1 MSKAQED
8 FMNEK
13 GKMGLHNVAIVGPYL
28 SGKTTLLESLLFV
41 TGAISRKGS
50 IRDGNTVGD
59 SATEARD
66 RHMSVEVNAA
76 STEYNGV
83 RFNFIDC
90 PGSVEFAQETYNALM
105 GVDAAIVVCEP
116 TNDNSNESKQRLLTL
131 APIFK
136 FLDDWEIPHLIFV
149 NKMDKGSSNFME
161 MLHALKSISSRP
173 IVPHQYPI
181 TQGEQITGFIDLVS
195 EQAYQYHAGAACD
208 PIPFPE
214 AFKEQEQAA
223 RTEMLEELANFDDHL
238 LEELL
243 EEINPP
249 QEEIVQ
255 DLRLE
260 LGADLVVPV
269 FFGVAEQDFG
279 VRSLLKALLREA
291 PTPETTAERRGV
303 VLHRDAPLAQV
314 LKTYYTP
321 QGGKLS
327 LVRVWQGK
335 LTDGIVLNGVRAGGI
350 YRLMGQ
356 QTTSL
361 TEAPA
366 GDIVALSR
374 LEGIHTGDTLS
385 SNSELASELPK
396 AEHLDPVYA
405 LAITPEKRNDE
416 VKLSGALSKLLEE
429 DPALY
434 WEQHGD
440 THEVILWGQGEI
452 HLQVALDRLRR
463 KYNLPMTT
471 HLPQVPYKE
480 TIRKPISS
488 VHGRYKHQS
497 GGHGQFGDVYL
508 EIKPLPR
515 GEGFDFKETIVGGVV
530 PKQYIPGVET
540 GVREYLT
547 HGPLGFPIV
556 DVAVTLT
563 NGSYHSVD
571 SSEQAFKQ
579 AARIAMQTGMPQGE
593 PTLLEPIVSI
603 EVTTPN
609 EFTSKVLQL
618 VSGRRGQILGYE
630 GRSDWRGWDNI
641 TAYLPQ
647 AEMHNFII
655 ELRSLTLGVGSF
667 HWQYH
672 HLQEVPE
679 KLAERVCSTTNGN
692 GNGNSNG
699 NNHR

>member
-1 MSKAQED
+1 
-8 FMNEK
+8 MNEK
-13 GKMGLHNVAIVGPYL
+13 VKSGSRNVAIVGPYL

-50 IRDGNTVGD
+50 VKDSNTVGD
-59 SATEARD
+59 SSAESRD
-66 RHMSVEVNAA
+66 RHMSVEVSAA
-76 STEYNGV
+76 STEYNDI
-83 RFNFIDC
+83 RFTFIDC
-90 PGSVEFAQETYNALM
+90 PGSVEFAQETYNALI

-116 TNDNSNESKQRLLTL
+116 IRDRVLTL
-131 APIFK
+131 APLFK

-149 NKMDKGSSNFME
+149 NKMDRANIHVLE
-161 MLHALKSISSRP
+161 TLHALKAVSSRP
-173 IVPHQYPI
+173 LVAHQYPI
-181 TQGEQITGFIDLVS
+181 MNGEQLTGFIDMVS
-195 EQAYQYHAGAACD
+195 EQAYQYHPGAPAD

-214 AFKEQEQAA
+214 SLKEEEHIA
-223 RTEMLEELANFDDHL
+223 RAEMLEALANFDDHL

-243 EEINPP
+243 EDIEPP
-249 QEEIVQ
+249 QEEILK
-255 DLRLE
+255 DLKME

-269 FFGVAEQDFG
+269 FFGVAEQDYG
-279 VRSLLKALLREA
+279 VRPLLEALLREA
-291 PTPETTAERRGV
+291 PEPETTAERRLKNIKG
-303 VLHRDAPLAQV
+303 DTPLAQV

-327 LVRVWQGK
+327 LVRVWRGK
-335 LTDGIVLNGVRAGGI
+335 LTDGIVLNGIRTGGI

-356 QTTSL
+356 QQQSVNQVS
-361 TEAPA
+361 A
-366 GDIVALSR
+366 GEIVALSR
-374 LEGIHTGDTLS
+374 LEGIKTGDTIS
-385 SNSELASELPK
+385 IEQQSAIKLPK
-396 AEHLDPVYA
+396 AVELEPVYA

-416 VKLSGALSKLLEE
+416 VKLSGAITKLLEE
-429 DPALY
+429 DCSLT

-480 TIRKPISS
+480 TIRKTVAS

-497 GGHGQFGDVYL
+497 GGHGQFGDVFL
-508 EIKPLPR
+508 DIKPLPR
-515 GEGFDFKETIVGGVV
+515 GTGFNFNETIVGGVV
-530 PKQYIPGVET
+530 PKQYIPGVEM
-540 GVREYLT
+540 GVREFLT

-563 NGSYHSVD
+563 NGSYHNVD

-579 AARIAMQTGMPQGE
+579 AARLAMQTGIPQAE
-593 PTLLEPIVSI
+593 PTLLEPILRV
-603 EVTTPN
+603 EVTTPS

-618 VSGRRGQILGYE
+618 LSGRRGQILGYE
-630 GRSDWRGWDNI
+630 GRNDWQGWDNV
-641 TAYLPQ
+641 AAFLPQ
-647 AEMHNFII
+647 AEMQNFIV

-667 HWQYH
+667 HWEYD

-679 KLAERVCSTTNGN
+679 KLAERVIHSNGNGGN
-692 GNGNSNG
+692 GNGK
-699 NNHR
+699 